1 MPICDSSKVLECGF
15 SYVHYKGTTGVGRPS
30 HRWGSIGVIE
40 REVSALKLFQTPRPA
55 SPKMI
60 FQNAKVLRKFFNQE
74 VEKEF
79 QWKSK

>member
-15 SYVHYKGTTGVGRPS
+15 FYVHCKGTTGVGGPS

-55 SPKMI
+55 SPKVI
-60 FQNAKVLRKFFNQE
+60 FQNAKVLHI
-74 VEKEF
+74 F
-79 QWKSK
+79 QF